1 MHFAHVHTFEEWRTT
16 ARGFLHAEIPPP
28 AIHWSAQS
36 AEDSLFGDQEFD
48 VATTRVKSATT
59 SRVPPEFLALARDVA
74 YHRDPQRWEV
84 LYCVLWR
91 ITHGERELLE
101 IATDRDIHALQQ
113 MQKAVKRDEHKMHAF
128 VRFRKVTG
136 PGGEEQY
143 IAWHRPDHLIVR
155 LVAPFFA
162 RRFPAM
168 HWSILTPDESVHWDG
183 ESLSFSPG
191 VPASAAPQDD
201 SLEELWRTYYANI
214 FNPARVNTAQMK
226 KEMPVRYWRTL
237 PEAKIIPRL
246 LEDAAARVNAMIDT
260 HEGFATSAAQLIPP
274 QFDLASLAA
283 AAKNCT
289 ACDLHCRAT
298 QTVFGRGPSTA
309 RIVLVG
315 EQPGDREDLAGK
327 PFVGP
332 AGQLLDRALAE
343 AGVEREQ
350 VYLTNVVKHFK
361 FIERGKRRLHQKPGS
376 REIAACKPW
385 LEAELSSI
393 EPQVVVCL
401 GSTAAQ
407 ALLGRDF
414 RITAHRGKVLETS
427 YARTTLATWH
437 PAAILRMNDSGRQA
451 EMEQQLI
458 SDLQL
463 CRRVGRN
470 MTDLPARTT

>member
-1 MHFAHVHTFEEWRTT
+1 MHFAHVHTFEEWRAA

-36 AEDSLFGDQEFD
+36 AADSLFGDQEFD
-48 VATTRVKSATT
+48 VAATRAKSATT
-59 SRVPPEFLALARDVA
+59 SRVPPAFLALARDVA
-74 YHRDPQRWEV
+74 YHRDPQRWEI
-84 LYCVLWR
+84 LYRVLWR
-91 ITHGERELLE
+91 ITHGEHQLLE

-136 PGGEEQY
+136 SNGEEQY

-155 LVAPFFA
+155 LAAPFFA

-168 HWSILTPDESVHWDG
+168 RWSILTPDESVHWDG

-201 SLEELWRTYYANI
+201 SLEELWRTYYAHI

-226 KEMPVRYWRTL
+226 KEMPVRHWRTL
-237 PEAKIIPRL
+237 PEAKIIPQL
-246 LEDAAARVNAMIDT
+246 LASAETRVNAMIDT
-260 HEGFATSAAQLIPP
+260 REGFTTSATQFIPQ
-274 QFDLASLAA
+274 QFDLASLATA
-283 AAKNCT
+283 AARCT
-289 ACDLHCRAT
+289 ACDLHCHAT

-309 RIVLVG
+309 RVVLVG
-315 EQPGDREDLAGK
+315 EQPGDREDLAGE

-343 AGVEREQ
+343 AGIDREQ
-350 VYLTNVVKHFK
+350 VYVTNVVKHFK

-376 REIAACKPW
+376 REISACKPW
-385 LEAELSSI
+385 LEAELSSLQP
-393 EPQVVVCL
+393 EMLVCL

-414 RITAHRGKVLETS
+414 RITAQRGQVFETGYTHS
-427 YARTTLATWH
+427 TLATWH
-437 PAAILRMNDSGRQA
+437 PAAILRMNDPSRQR

-458 SDLQL
+458 SDLRL
-463 CRRVGRN
+463 CQPVGRN